1 MIGTEFL
8 KGQGL
13 GNQLFCY
20 VTARCIA
27 AERGVAF
34 GTAGQEQLAV
44 NIHSKKGMYFM
55 DMDLGENIP
64 DPSVFRAYHEK
75 ETRLY
80 LGNSVHDLTHGCYVA
95 GEDVSLHKLPDNTLI
110 YGNMQAEGYFVKY
123 MDEMKEWLRVKPEY
137 DSHEFTKDNLCI
149 INVRGG
155 EYTGSPELYLD
166 RRYWLNGIQNM
177 KKIRSDMEF
186 IIVTDDVEAAKKV
199 LPGIPVY
206 HGDLDRDYVMIK
218 NARYLL
224 LSNSTFACFPAFTS
238 ETVQFIIAPK
248 YWARYN
254 VSDGYWASEQ
264 NIYSGFHYQDR
275 KGRLF
280 TAEECRRVLSA
291 FFAEMTEWEQYMEQ
305 AGFEDAEA
313 VPRLL
318 AIWEKYVSEK
328 PRPGYRPL
336 GLSYSAQGT
345 YKGEQFLDAEQIT
358 KNKLYIYTRE
368 KNTGFDRRFLMKRVG
383 EGWMIDAVQE
393 RLNGWQRTEV

>member
-27 AERGVAF
+27 RELGAEF

-55 DMDLGENIP
+55 DMDLGINIT
-64 DPSVFRAYHEK
+64 DPSRYHAYQEK
-75 ETRLY
+75 ETRLF
-80 LGNSVHDLTHGCYVA
+80 LGNSRHDLTHGCYIA
-95 GEDVSLHKLPDNTLI
+95 GEDVSLHTLPDDTLI
-110 YGNMQAEGYFVKY
+110 YGNMQDEGYFLKY
-123 MDEMKEWLRVKPEY
+123 MDEIKNWLKVKPEY
-137 DSHEFTKDNLCI
+137 DSHEFTRDNLCI

-155 EYTGSPELYLD
+155 EYTGSPELFLD
-166 RRYWLNGIQNM
+166 RKYWLNGIRNM

-186 IIVTDDVEAAKKV
+186 IIVTDDAEAAKKV
-199 LPGIPVY
+199 LPGIPIY

-238 ETVQFIIAPK
+238 ETAQFIIAPK
-248 YWARYN
+248 YWARHN

-275 KGRLF
+275 SDCREELQKYKKRSAKIKNAGKRPEGLRLF
-280 TAEECRRVLSA
+280 CGKLNSRRIYYS
-291 FFAEMTEWEQYMEQ
+291 YMGKKIYRALLRR
-305 AGFEDAEA
+305 AG
-313 VPRLL
+313 
-318 AIWEKYVSEK
+318 I
-328 PRPGYRPL
+328 
-336 GLSYSAQGT
+336 
-345 YKGEQFLDAEQIT
+345 
-358 KNKLYIYTRE
+358 KLHI
-368 KNTGFDRRFLMKRVG
+368 
-383 EGWMIDAVQE
+383 
-393 RLNGWQRTEV
+393 

>member
-27 AERGVAF
+27 RELGAEF

-55 DMDLGENIP
+55 DMDLGINIT
-64 DPSVFRAYHEK
+64 DPSRYHAYQEK
-75 ETRLY
+75 ENRLF
-80 LGNSVHDLTHGCYVA
+80 LGNSEHDLTHGCYIA
-95 GEDVSLHKLPDNTLI
+95 GEDVSLHTLPDDTLI
-110 YGNMQAEGYFVKY
+110 YGNMQDEGYFLKY
-123 MDEMKEWLRVKPEY
+123 MDEIKDWLKVKPEY
-137 DSHEFTKDNLCI
+137 DSYEFTRDNLCI

-155 EYTGSPELYLD
+155 EYTGSPELFLD
-166 RRYWLNGIQNM
+166 RKYWLNGIRNM

-199 LPGIPVY
+199 LPGIPIY

-238 ETVQFIIAPK
+238 ETAQFIIAPK
-248 YWARYN
+248 YWARHN

-264 NIYSGFHYQDR
+264 NIYSSFHYQDR

-280 TAEECRRVLSA
+280 IASDCREELQEYKKRSAKIRKEGIRPEGLQLFACKMNSRRIYYS
-291 FFAEMTEWEQYMEQ
+291 YMGKKIFRALLRR
-305 AGFEDAEA
+305 AG
-313 VPRLL
+313 
-318 AIWEKYVSEK
+318 I
-328 PRPGYRPL
+328 
-336 GLSYSAQGT
+336 
-345 YKGEQFLDAEQIT
+345 
-358 KNKLYIYTRE
+358 KLHI
-368 KNTGFDRRFLMKRVG
+368 
-383 EGWMIDAVQE
+383 
-393 RLNGWQRTEV
+393 

>member
-27 AERGVAF
+27 RKLGAEF

-55 DMDLGENIP
+55 DMDLGINIT
-64 DPSVFRAYHEK
+64 DPSRYHAYQEK
-75 ETRLY
+75 ENRLF
-80 LGNSVHDLTHGCYVA
+80 LGNSEHDLTHGCYIA
-95 GEDVSLHKLPDNTLI
+95 GEDVSLHTLPDDTLI
-110 YGNMQAEGYFVKY
+110 YGNMQDEGYFLKY
-123 MDEMKEWLRVKPEY
+123 MDEIKDWLKVKPEY
-137 DSHEFTKDNLCI
+137 DSYEFTRDNLCI

-155 EYTGSPELYLD
+155 EYTGSPELFLD
-166 RRYWLNGIQNM
+166 RKYWLNGIRNM

-199 LPGIPVY
+199 LPGIPIY

-238 ETVQFIIAPK
+238 ETAQFIIAPK
-248 YWARYN
+248 YWARHN

-264 NIYSGFHYQDR
+264 NIYSSFHYQDR

-280 TAEECRRVLSA
+280 TASDCREELQEYKKRSTKIRKEGIRPEGLQLFACKMNSRRIYYS
-291 FFAEMTEWEQYMEQ
+291 YMGKKIFRALLRR
-305 AGFEDAEA
+305 AG
-313 VPRLL
+313 
-318 AIWEKYVSEK
+318 I
-328 PRPGYRPL
+328 
-336 GLSYSAQGT
+336 
-345 YKGEQFLDAEQIT
+345 
-358 KNKLYIYTRE
+358 KLHI
-368 KNTGFDRRFLMKRVG
+368 
-383 EGWMIDAVQE
+383 
-393 RLNGWQRTEV
+393 

>member
-27 AERGVAF
+27 RELGAEF

-55 DMDLGENIP
+55 DMDLGINIT
-64 DPSVFRAYHEK
+64 DPSLFHTYQEK
-75 ETRLY
+75 ETRLF
-80 LGNSVHDLTHGCYVA
+80 LGNSGHDLTHGCYIA
-95 GEDVSLHKLPDNTLI
+95 GEDVSLHTLPDDTLI
-110 YGNMQAEGYFVKY
+110 YGNMQDEGYFLKY
-123 MDEMKEWLRVKPEY
+123 MDEIKDWLKVKPEY
-137 DSHEFTKDNLCI
+137 DSYEFTRDNLCI

-155 EYTGSPELYLD
+155 EYTGSPELFLD
-166 RRYWLNGIQNM
+166 RKYWLNGIRNM

-199 LPGIPVY
+199 LPGIPIY

-238 ETVQFIIAPK
+238 ETAQFIIAPK
-248 YWARYN
+248 YWARHN

-264 NIYSGFHYQDR
+264 NIYSSFHYQDR

-280 TAEECRRVLSA
+280 TASDCREELQEYKKRSAKIRKEGIRPDGLQLFACKMNSRRIYYS
-291 FFAEMTEWEQYMEQ
+291 YMGKKIFRALLRR
-305 AGFEDAEA
+305 AG
-313 VPRLL
+313 
-318 AIWEKYVSEK
+318 I
-328 PRPGYRPL
+328 
-336 GLSYSAQGT
+336 
-345 YKGEQFLDAEQIT
+345 
-358 KNKLYIYTRE
+358 KLHI
-368 KNTGFDRRFLMKRVG
+368 
-383 EGWMIDAVQE
+383 
-393 RLNGWQRTEV
+393 